1 MRKNCK
7 VINTSHAPEAIGTY
21 SQGIHLGNIIYFS
34 GQIGLNPSSMELE
47 TTFEDQLAQ
56 TLSNIKGLL
65 ESEGLNTNHIIKTT
79 IFLTDL
85 SEFPKVNKA
94 YEEFFS
100 KPFPARSCVE
110 VSALPKEAQIEIE
123 VIAAKDG
130 SI

>member
-1 MRKNCK
+1 MRENCK
-7 VINTSHAPEAIGTY
+7 ITSTDLAPKAIGTY
-21 SQGIHLGNIIYFS
+21 SQGIHLDNTIYFS

-47 TTFEDQLAQ
+47 PTFEEQLAQ

-85 SEFPKVNKA
+85 SQFPKVNKA